1 MSGLFGGTHKV
12 QPQVIETTPTVIN
25 NSEQTKKLEQARKK
39 RRGSASSFIAGNT
52 SLSGNSVR
60 KTTLGEQNEYRKAFS

>member
-1 MSGLFGGTHKV
+1 MSGLFGGTPKV

-52 SLSGNSVR
+52 SLSGNTVR
-60 KTTLGEQNEYRKAFS
+60 KTTLGE

>member
-1 MSGLFGGTHKV
+1 MAGLFGGTPKV

-25 NSEQTKKLEQARKK
+25 NSEQTKQLEQSRKK
-39 RRGSASSFIAGNT
+39 RRGAASSFIAGNT

-60 KTTLGEQNEYRKAFS
+60 KTTLGE